1 MAKKVLCFVGHL
13 PAKDMQGFL
22 DSKKNTYLNQGHDL
36 CVNVVSSQEN
46 NHGEIAE
53 KVKQK
58 KPDYLILDGVPKDNA
73 SAIERAVLRKCS
85 NNPPAIKTETD
96 FKKDF
101 FESN

>member
-13 PAKDMQGFL
+13 PEKEMQGFL
-22 DSKKNTYLNQGHDL
+22 DLKKNTYLNQGQDL

-46 NHGEIAE
+46 NHGQIAE

-58 KPDYLILDGVPKDNA
+58 KPHYLIFDGVPKETA
-73 SAIERAVLRKCS
+73 YAIEKAVLKRCP

-96 FKKDF
+96 FKNHL
-101 FESN
+101 ELS